1 MTQTQQDIET
11 WTFPPLSQTNP
22 SGELPGQASASDVGT
37 IGLNRRP
44 SFSHARLSPVLCCL
58 TGADFED
65 ASFHSRPADM
75 SGSAV
80 GRHGDSG
87 SARLPLRAA
96 ADHPREDAAAAPPLL
111 PPRAAERESHDLIA
125 ELLPTHEQHI
135 FNQNSLSSQ
144 SDFRLMIKILLLVV
158 RVLMH

>member
-1 MTQTQQDIET
+1 MRQTQQDIET

-22 SGELPGQASASDVGT
+22 SGELSGRASASDVGA

-44 SFSHARLSPVLCCL
+44 SFSPVLCCL

-65 ASFHSRPADM
+65 APFHSHPADM

-87 SARLPLRAA
+87 SAGLPLRAA
-96 ADHPREDAAAAPPLL
+96 ADHPREDAAATPPLL

-125 ELLPTHEQHI
+125 EPNLHMNGTSSTRILSAA
-135 FNQNSLSSQ
+135 NQISG
-144 SDFRLMIKILLLVV
+144 
-158 RVLMH
+158 

>member
-1 MTQTQQDIET
+1 MRQTQQDIET

-22 SGELPGQASASDVGT
+22 SGELPGQASASDVGA

-44 SFSHARLSPVLCCL
+44 SFSPVLCCL

-65 ASFHSRPADM
+65 APFHSRPADM

-80 GRHGDSG
+80 GRHGDIG
-87 SARLPLRAA
+87 SAGLPLHAA

-125 ELLPTHEQHI
+125 EPNLHMNGI